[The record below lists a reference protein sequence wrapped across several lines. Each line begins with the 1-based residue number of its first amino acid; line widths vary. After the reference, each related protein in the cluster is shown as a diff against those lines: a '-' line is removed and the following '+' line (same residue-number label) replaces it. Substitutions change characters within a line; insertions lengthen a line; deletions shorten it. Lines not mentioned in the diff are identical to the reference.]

1 MSFWLLAQ
9 DFSPPDQP
17 PIEQFISKL
26 QPHDLVAVLV
36 LTLGAVIAL
45 VAIVATQWRMHKRTE
60 VEAAL
65 KQEMLAR
72 GMSAEDIERVIKAG
86 ATSSQCEK

>member
-1 MSFWLLAQ
+1 MGFWLLAQ
-9 DFSPPDQP
+9 DFTPPDRSP
-17 PIEQFISKL
+17 MEQFISKL
-26 QPHDLVAVLV
+26 QPHDLVTVLV

-45 VAIVATQWRMHKRTE
+45 VAIIATQWRMHKRTE

-72 GMSAEDIERVIKAG
+72 GMSAEDIERVIKSG

>member
-1 MSFWLLAQ
+1 MTFWLLAQ
-9 DFSPPDQP
+9 DFTPPDQSA
-17 PIEQFISKL
+17 IEQFISKL
-26 QPHDLVAVLV
+26 EPHDLVTVLV

-72 GMSAEDIERVIKAG
+72 GMSAEDIERVIKSG

>member
-1 MSFWLLAQ
+1 MVLA
-9 DFSPPDQP
+9 
-17 PIEQFISKL
+17 I
-26 QPHDLVAVLV
+26 
-36 LTLGAVIAL
+36 TLSALIAL
-45 VAIVATQWRMHKRTE
+45 VAIIATQWRMHKRTE

-86 ATSSQCEK
+86 ASNSHCEK

>member
-1 MSFWLLAQ
+1 MSLWLLAQ
-9 DFSPPDQP
+9 HITPSDQP
-17 PIEQFISKL
+17 PVEQFISKL
-26 QPHDLVAVLV
+26 EPHDLVAVVV
-36 LTLGAVIAL
+36 LTLGALIAL
-45 VAIVATQWRMHKRTE
+45 VAIIATHWRTHKRTE

-86 ATSSQCEK
+86 ASSSGCAK